1 MQTSSGKGGAIAG
14 SFLVY
19 LVGVLLV
26 GSSVAK
32 FAGIPK
38 VVEHLAALG
47 FDGPRLTLIATLEI
61 LSAVLFVVPRT
72 RVVGLLLAS
81 AYLGGA
87 IATHIQHG
95 QPPSQP
101 AFVLA
106 LMWAG
111 IWLRYPGFI
120 SSLSTVTTSTPSPI
134 PATRRES
141 LAASRQAV

>member
-1 MQTSSGKGGAIAG
+1 MQTNSGKGSTIAG
-14 SFLVY
+14 SSLVY
-19 LVGVLLV
+19 ILGFLLV
-26 GSSVAK
+26 GSSIAK

-38 VVEHLAALG
+38 VVEHLAILG

-61 LSAVLFVVPRT
+61 LSAVLFLVPRT

-106 LMWAG
+106 LIWLG
-111 IWLRYPGFI
+111 IWLRYPGFL
-120 SSLSTVTTSTPSPI
+120 SSLSSVTTSTASPI
-134 PATRRES
+134 PATHQES
-141 LAASRQAV
+141 LAASR

>member
-14 SFLVY
+14 SSLVY
-19 LVGVLLV
+19 IVGVLLV
-26 GSSVAK
+26 GSSIAK

-38 VVEHLAALG
+38 VVEQLAALG

-61 LSAVLFVVPRT
+61 LSALLFLLPRT

-101 AFVLA
+101 VFVLA
-106 LMWAG
+106 LMWLG
-111 IWLRYPGFI
+111 IWLRYPGFL
-120 SSLSTVTTSTPSPI
+120 SSLSIVTSSTPSPI
-134 PATRRES
+134 TGTHRES
-141 LAASRQAV
+141 MAASR